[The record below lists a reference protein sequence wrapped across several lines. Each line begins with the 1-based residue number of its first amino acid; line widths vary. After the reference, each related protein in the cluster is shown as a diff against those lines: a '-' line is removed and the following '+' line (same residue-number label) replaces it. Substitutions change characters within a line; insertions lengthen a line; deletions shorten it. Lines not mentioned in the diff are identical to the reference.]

1 MDWYRGLNLSASLF
15 LLAIDLGLGSL
26 LSMEPLRSFRVSIPF
41 EPIKLVLL
49 WWLLREEPLNCS
61 CSCSRVGIT
70 PPHPHHLRGSGAL
83 AYGQA

>member
-1 MDWYRGLNLSASLF
+1 MGWYRGLNLSASLF

-49 WWLLREEPLNCS
+49 
-61 CSCSRVGIT
+61 
-70 PPHPHHLRGSGAL
+70 
-83 AYGQA
+83 